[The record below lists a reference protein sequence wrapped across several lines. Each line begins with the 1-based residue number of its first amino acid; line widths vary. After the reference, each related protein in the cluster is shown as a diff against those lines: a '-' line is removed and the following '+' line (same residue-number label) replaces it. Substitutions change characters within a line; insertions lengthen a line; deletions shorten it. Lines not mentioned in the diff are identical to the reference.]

1 VHLSQPNINNSSR
14 NLINAV
20 TKETEGRTS
29 LSLSRSRCLILCI
42 PSLISRRCFRLS
54 AKKEQCG
61 FLRPKLLAQLRRKTA
76 AILNFKTRKR
86 NRRLIE
92 FITPRFHHD
101 MGCRKK
107 NTENHQRHHDLERLQ
122 CNLPARKLVANNRSS
137 PFQIQGSERTWYR
150 AATPGRTVVKA
161 NSLHVVIRHF
171 ECKQET
177 LKPSRIIKI
186 RGFK

>member
-1 VHLSQPNINNSSR
+1 MHLSQPNINNSSR

-107 NTENHQRHHDLERLQ
+107 TPKITSVTTIWNDYSAICPHEN
-122 CNLPARKLVANNRSS
+122 SS
-137 PFQIQGSERTWYR
+137 QIIGHRRFKFKALSERGTELPLLDGLW
-150 AATPGRTVVKA
+150 
-161 NSLHVVIRHF
+161 
-171 ECKQET
+171 
-177 LKPSRIIKI
+177 
-186 RGFK
+186 